1 MVRYFIYNNLQH
13 KTNLLI
19 CIKKYMK
26 DTNMLFILIKNT
38 YNTPKKNK
46 EIVSTVLVNFCCT
59 TNRMCDNSRKSA
71 FTQLHTIDNDI
82 LYPDDPRRPVNI
94 LYPLQEPPENAI
106 VHQFIPSIILP
117 YYLIP
122 KEDMS
127 LTTIKPDNF
136 IPSNI
141 LELYNTTNIVT
152 VKRPKKV
159 LANEGI
165 QKYQIIENTKVIC
178 DKCKNSVSITLCF
191 SNSNSGFICVECAL
205 TEYNN
210 VSELNDWEPNDKVI
224 NVNNIRP
231 TYQKCDRLKHA
242 KPFCSF
248 IRYVHKN
255 NNYELG
261 RLCIFCR
268 NVKRFE
274 YLMKQKLNRYKNHKR
289 LLL

>member
-1 MVRYFIYNNLQH
+1 M
-13 KTNLLI
+13 
-19 CIKKYMK
+19 C
-26 DTNMLFILIKNT
+26 
-38 YNTPKKNK
+38 
-46 EIVSTVLVNFCCT
+46 E
-59 TNRMCDNSRKSA
+59 MCDTSRKSA
-71 FTQLHTIDNDI
+71 FTQLHPFDDDI

-94 LYPLQEPPENAI
+94 LNPFEQSKENII
-106 VHQFIPSIILP
+106 VQQFIPPILLP
-117 YYLIP
+117 CFYLP
-122 KEDMS
+122 KEDV
-127 LTTIKPDNF
+127 LRTVIKPKNY
-136 IPSNI
+136 IPDNI
-141 LELYNTTNIVT
+141 LELYNTSNTIS
-152 VKRPKKV
+152 VKRYKKE
-159 LANEGI
+159 LTNEGI

-191 SNSNSGFICVECAL
+191 RNFNSGFICVECAL
-205 TEYNN
+205 TEYSN
-210 VSELNDWEPNDKVI
+210 VSELNDWEPNDKVV

-255 NNYELG
+255 SGYELG